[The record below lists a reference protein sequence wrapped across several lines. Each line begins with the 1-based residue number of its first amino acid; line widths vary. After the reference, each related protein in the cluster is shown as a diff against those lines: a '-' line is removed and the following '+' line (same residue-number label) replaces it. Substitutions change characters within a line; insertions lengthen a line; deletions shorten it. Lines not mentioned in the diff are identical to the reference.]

1 MGKKTKVVVD
11 TNVIVSAFGWH
22 GKPEEILRL
31 INKGEIENY
40 TSIDLLHELRRVIAY
55 PKFNFPETLQAEIVE
70 TIFSM
75 SAIVDVTE
83 KIHIITEDSSDN
95 KILECAVSAAADYII
110 TGDKH
115 LIGLK
120 NFRGIEVLSPEDFF
134 NKL

>member
-120 NFRGIEVLSPEDFF
+120 NFRGIEVLSPENFF

>member
-1 MGKKTKVVVD
+1 VGKKTKVVVD